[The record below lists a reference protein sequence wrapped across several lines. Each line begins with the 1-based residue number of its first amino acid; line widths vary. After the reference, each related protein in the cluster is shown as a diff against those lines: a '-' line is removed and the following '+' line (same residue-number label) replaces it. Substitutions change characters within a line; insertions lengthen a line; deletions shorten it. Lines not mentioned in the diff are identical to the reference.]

1 MSTSISAALAN
12 KHAEIKANDK
22 GFTLIELLVVVLILG
37 VLAAIAIPVFVG
49 QQEKAR
55 ASAVEAEL
63 ATAKTA
69 WVSYLVEKPD
79 AATVPQAGPD
89 LDTLLSFG
97 WPAPDVATV
106 TGTPA
111 TFCIHITNLNQEGH
125 SGSVGA
131 KTKVRVVKS
140 TSQVECV

>member
-1 MSTSISAALAN
+1 LTGNIIMSTSISAALAN

-106 TGTPA
+106 TG
-111 TFCIHITNLNQEGH
+111 ITNLNQEGH